1 MKKRVCA
8 ILLLLSLYLG
18 LHNGY
23 IALWREGEPEPVQ
36 VFPYRAALYP
46 KLDQAALE
54 KGIPISDTETLK
66 KLLEDFLS

>member
-1 MKKRVCA
+1 MKKRALVF
-8 ILLLLSLYLG
+8 LLLGLYLG

-23 IALWREGEPEPVQ
+23 ITLWSTEQSQPVQ

-46 KLDQAALE
+46 KADQQALCQ
-54 KGIPISDTETLK
+54 GIPISDEEHLH